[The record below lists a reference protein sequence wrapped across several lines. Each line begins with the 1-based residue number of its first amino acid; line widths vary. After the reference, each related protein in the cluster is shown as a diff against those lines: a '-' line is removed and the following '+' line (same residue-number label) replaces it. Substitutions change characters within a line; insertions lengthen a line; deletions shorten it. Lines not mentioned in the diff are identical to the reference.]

1 MSPGPGRRRRGI
13 GVPRGVAQPGLER
26 LVWVQEVAGSNPV
39 TPSFL
44 KKRPS
49 GPIRRA
55 LSLCEKDLRA
65 AARYNPECRRRRS
78 SGGGDWI

>member
-1 MSPGPGRRRRGI
+1 
-13 GVPRGVAQPGLER
+13 
-26 LVWVQEVAGSNPV
+26 
-39 TPSFL
+39 
-44 KKRPS
+44 
-49 GPIRRA
+49 